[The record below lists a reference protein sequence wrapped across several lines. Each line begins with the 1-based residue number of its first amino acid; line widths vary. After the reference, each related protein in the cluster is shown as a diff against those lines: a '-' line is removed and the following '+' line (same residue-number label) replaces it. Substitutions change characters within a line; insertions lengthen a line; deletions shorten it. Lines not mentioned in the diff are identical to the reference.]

1 MTSGETSIVSDR
13 TIAAAGGQ
21 SSLAPLEGV
30 VPRRASR
37 EGALRPHRGWTPY
50 AFLAPAM
57 AILCVFVLYAF
68 AQVAYLSFTQ
78 VDLFGE
84 GPLMGRAEWV
94 GLENYRR
101 VLGGG
106 RFWWALANS
115 FLYLLVTPVIMIV
128 SLLAAMAVQ
137 SGLRGTGP
145 WLRAILFVPVV
156 TPTIVAAVAWRA
168 LFTEDGGLLN
178 AGLLS
183 LGFDYDA
190 ATPDPQG
197 VPWLSG
203 WPWVLVTA
211 SVVTLWKGF
220 GYYMMIFVAG
230 LMAVPP
236 ELEEAAGIDGAG
248 RFAVFRHV
256 TLPSLRPVLVLV
268 LVISSIGALKV
279 FDELW
284 VVARG
289 APAESQTVVPLI
301 YDTAFD
307 GGSFG
312 AACAVGICLFLV
324 LLAFSLVNLRLGRG
338 GDE

>member
-1 MTSGETSIVSDR
+1 MSLTREIPTVATGEQSTLASTLVARGEPGR
-13 TIAAAGGQ
+13 T
-21 SSLAPLEGV
+21 
-30 VPRRASR
+30 
-37 EGALRPHRGWTPY
+37 LRPHRPWTPY
-50 AFLAPAM
+50 LFLLPALL
-57 AILCVFVLYAF
+57 ILGVFVVWAF
-68 AQVAYLSFTQ
+68 VQVAYLSFTR
-78 VDLFGE
+78 VDLFGD
-84 GPLMGRAEWV
+84 GTLMGRADWV

-106 RFWWALANS
+106 RFWWALLNS
-115 FLYLLVTPVIMIV
+115 FLYLLVTPAIMLV
-128 SLLAAMAVQ
+128 SLAAALTVH

-145 WLRAILFVPVV
+145 WLRATLFLPVV
-156 TPTIVAAVAWRA
+156 TPTIVAAVAWRV

-178 AGLLS
+178 AALAR
-183 LGFDYDA
+183 LGVDA
-190 ATPDPQG
+190 

-211 SVVTLWKGF
+211 MVVTLWKGF
-220 GYYMMIFVAG
+220 GYYMMIFLAG
-230 LMAVPP
+230 LMAVPR

-248 RFAVFRHV
+248 RFAAFRHV

-289 APAESQTVVPLI
+289 APAESKTVVPLV
-301 YDTAFD
+301 YETAFD

-312 AACAVGICLFLV
+312 AACAVGVCLFVV
-324 LLAFSLVNLRLGRG
+324 LLAFSLANLYLGREK
-338 GDE
+338 D

>member
-1 MTSGETSIVSDR
+1 MSVTTAPNASRPIVAPGEQAT
-13 TIAAAGGQ
+13 
-21 SSLAPLEGV
+21 LAPLERGV
-30 VPRRASR
+30 APASAR
-37 EGALRPHRGWTPY
+37 PARLRPHRPWTPY
-50 AFLAPAM
+50 AFLLPAM
-57 AILCVFVLYAF
+57 VILGAFVLWAF
-68 AQVAYLSFTQ
+68 AQVAYLSFTR
-78 VDLFGE
+78 VELFGD
-84 GPLMGRAEWV
+84 GTLMGRAEWV

-106 RFWWALANS
+106 RFWWSLLNS
-115 FLYLLVTPVIMIV
+115 FLYLLVTPVIMVI
-128 SLLAAMAVQ
+128 SLAAALTVQ

-145 WLRAILFVPVV
+145 WLRAVLFVPVV
-156 TPTIVAAVAWRA
+156 TPTIVAAVAWRV

-178 AGLLS
+178 AGLA
-183 LGFDYDA
+183 GVGVG
-190 ATPDPQG
+190 P
-197 VPWLSG
+197 VPWLTG

-211 SVVTLWKGF
+211 MVVTLWKGF

-248 RFAVFRHV
+248 RLDVFRHV

-289 APAESQTVVPLI
+289 VPAESKTVVPLI

-324 LLAFSLVNLRLGRG
+324 LLAFSLVNLRLGRSE
-338 GDE
+338 DE